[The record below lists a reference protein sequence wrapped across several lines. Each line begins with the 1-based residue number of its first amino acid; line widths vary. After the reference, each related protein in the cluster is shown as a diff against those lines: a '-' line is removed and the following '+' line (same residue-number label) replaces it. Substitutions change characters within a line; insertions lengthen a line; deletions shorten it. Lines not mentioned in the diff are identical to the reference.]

1 MMQNLTLFSIAYK
14 KRAILSLLTAL
25 LCICCPSHA
34 IDLNPFDIVA
44 PSPDKTFF
52 SAAMLNSELEGPYTG
67 GGKSSPLVTLSRNQ
81 IQLQLG
87 RTYRLGG
94 YTGISYCQLPVGML
108 QPGGATSNAPT
119 DYGLGDM
126 TIATALWPYANSQT
140 RTYVGIGG
148 FLTLPTGSI

>member
-1 MMQNLTLFSIAYK
+1 MQNLTLFSIAYK

-52 SAAMLNSELEGPYTG
+52 SAVMLNSELEGPYTG

-94 YTGISYCQLPVGML
+94 YTGTSYFQLPVGML
-108 QPGGATSNAPT
+108 QP
-119 DYGLGDM
+119 
-126 TIATALWPYANSQT
+126 
-140 RTYVGIGG
+140 
-148 FLTLPTGSI
+148 